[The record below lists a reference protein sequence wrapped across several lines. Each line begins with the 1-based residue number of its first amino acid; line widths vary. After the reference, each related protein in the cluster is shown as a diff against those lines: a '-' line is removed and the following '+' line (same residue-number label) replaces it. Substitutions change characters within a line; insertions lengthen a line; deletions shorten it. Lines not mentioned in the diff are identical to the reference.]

1 MPSSEARVQRFES
14 PLDPQAGWPGMYLN
28 VRQLPMLLLKDPLAL
43 FVKRRKF
50 LHGSLFIPRCDMTQA
65 VETP

>member
-1 MPSSEARVQRFES
+1 MPGSQARFQRFES
-14 PLDPQAGWPGMYLN
+14 PLGWPRMHIN
-28 VRQLPMLLLKDPLAL
+28 VRQLPMVLLKDPFAL

-50 LHGSLFIPRCDMTQA
+50 LHGSGFIPRCDMTQA